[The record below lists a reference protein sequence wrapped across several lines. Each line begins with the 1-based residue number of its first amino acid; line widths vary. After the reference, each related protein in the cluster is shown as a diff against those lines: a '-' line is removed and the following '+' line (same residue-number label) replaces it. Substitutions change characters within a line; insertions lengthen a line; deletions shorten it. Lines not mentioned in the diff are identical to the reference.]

1 MVLINLV
8 LKSIMMIKTFPV
20 VNGYCKLVQLL
31 LQFYSAICL
40 SSNFCTAR
48 AG

>member
-1 MVLINLV
+1 MVLINPV
-8 LKSIMMIKTFPV
+8 FKNIMMIKTFPV
-20 VNGYCKLVQLL
+20 GNGYCKLVQLL
-31 LQFYSAICL
+31 LELYSVICL